1 MNDAKKLK
9 ERLLEEQFRRV
20 KLEGALKDL
29 TAFLA
34 LHSCA
39 EDPQALPCHVAL
51 QRAYDLASEYS
62 DQLI

>member
-1 MNDAKKLK
+1 MSEKKWK
-9 ERLLEEQFRRV
+9 ERVYEERLLRV
-20 KLEGALKDL
+20 KLEGALRDL

-39 EDPQALPCHVAL
+39 EDPQALPCDVAL

-62 DQLI
+62 EQLL